1 MTKDIDQ
8 LIQGYL
14 DFRQKYFEEE
24 DSSFQKLVERGQ
36 RPKILV
42 IACSDSRVD
51 PAIVLK
57 CEPGD
62 LFVVRNV
69 ANLVPPY
76 EPDNSYHST
85 SAALEF
91 AVCQLGIKH
100 IIVFGHT
107 QCGGIQA
114 CLEGSNNP
122 NSFIGKWMQLAQSAR
137 ERTLKELSDAPTQEQ
152 VHACGRYALM
162 KSLENL
168 YTFPWI
174 KELAEK
180 QHLHIHGW
188 YFELAKGRIL
198 AYNKQTFDFEE
209 LVQSTNL
216 E

>member
-1 MTKDIDQ
+1 MTKEIDQ

-24 DSSFQKLVERGQ
+24 DSSFQRLVEGGQ

-69 ANLVPPY
+69 ANLIPPY
-76 EPDNSYHST
+76 EPDNTYHST

-91 AVCQLGIKH
+91 AVCHLGIKH

-122 NSFIGKWMQLAQSAR
+122 NSFIGKWMQLAEGAR
-137 ERTLKELSDAPTQEQ
+137 ARTLKEFGEASSLEQ
-152 VHACGRYALM
+152 VHACGQYALM
-162 KSLENL
+162 QSLENL
-168 YTFPWI
+168 RTFPWI
-174 KELAEK
+174 KSLDEK
-180 QHLHIHGW
+180 QLLQIHGW

-198 AYNKQTFDFEE
+198 AYNKLTSSFEE
-209 LVQSTNL
+209 LVKAQV
-216 E
+216 